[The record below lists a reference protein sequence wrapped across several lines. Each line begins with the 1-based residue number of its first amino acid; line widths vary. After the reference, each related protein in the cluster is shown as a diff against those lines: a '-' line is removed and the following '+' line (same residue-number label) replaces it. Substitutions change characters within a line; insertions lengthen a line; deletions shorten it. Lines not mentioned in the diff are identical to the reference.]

1 MKESININIAKD
13 TPSTAVAE
21 LRWDA
26 KLMKFLLCLALISL
40 VNSLPLPAQEG
51 DTDELLK
58 SGAATI
64 HKIWTDWMEKPELK
78 YTKISKDF
86 LPQIH
91 GTWTG
96 SYVEDD
102 EKVILRVVLRSD
114 GTWIS
119 EVFRPDIKNGHW
131 YLSDGMILL
140 FESMISDDADLASA
154 LLFSKNKL
162 RLLCADVEAGF
173 VELIKAEQT
182 GATNPAKPGD

>member
-1 MKESININIAKD
+1 MLPKLDGASSSACARSQHSLDFAQKMK
-13 TPSTAVAE
+13 
-21 LRWDA
+21 
-26 KLMKFLLCLALISL
+26 LLLYLTLILLA
-40 VNSLPLPAQEG
+40 NSLPMPALGG

-78 YTKISKDF
+78 YTKISKDS
-86 LPQIH
+86 LSQIH

-102 EKVILRVVLRSD
+102 EKVILSVVLKSD

-119 EVFRPDIKNGHW
+119 EVFRPDMRDGHW

-140 FESMISDDADLASA
+140 FESKISDETKLASA
-154 LLFSKNKL
+154 LLLSGNKL
-162 RLLCADVEAGF
+162 RLLYADVEAGF
-173 VELIKAEQT
+173 VELTKAEQT
-182 GATNPAKPGD
+182 DATNRVTDP